1 MERFFAASQN
11 SPLQMLRML
20 ESNLKRERRIF
31 AIAVGLLI
39 FAALCGAM
47 ASAFFMLNSTLK
59 TEAEFAQT
67 AMRGVNVSVFS
78 RYNMLTPGSLL
89 LEVGALPPK
98 DSVPEP
104 RGKPQCQAY
113 PSGREDAALSAACE
127 AARQMIPEESTPPI
141 LQYARFDG
149 SASHGF
155 AFFEGTDN
163 KVAPPERL
171 SALTDLAKIFMRTR
185 GIAPLDAARA
195 RRVMWFMAP
204 ASIGFATPTVIMF
217 MVVARNNE
225 PFGLVY
231 TRVSLQKAMDAATPQ
246 SMESQMAIMDDEHHV
261 LAGDDTVYVRSTNA
275 QLAKAQAGVFHWAS
289 GYSWGAR
296 LDTLAL
302 GIGHIV
308 VVLPVATE
316 LTSKRIQLSILMTV
330 TGALI
335 AMLLAMYRYWNFR
348 FLTRSYEQA
357 CRAVEGEILN
367 HLLVHATPVGLC
379 IALKEDL
386 HVIAANQVARSLFD
400 LTDASMRLPAGLC
413 DAFRAHGI
421 APAKE
426 GPDATIRQLHY
437 TLDKPDAGTLHLK
450 VSYASAVVNKTDVLF
465 CAIADI
471 TEHREVE
478 RLLRDA
484 KESSDAAAKAK
495 LSFFASM
502 SHEIRTPLSSLVGN
516 LELVALG
523 PLAAE
528 QEARVHAM
536 QASAGALLQVV
547 NDVLDFSKMDI
558 GEMRLSEEWG
568 SIRALVVRVMV
579 AHAPLANRQGLRLF
593 VVIDRSCPGKLF
605 FDPIRVSQI
614 LNNLLGNA
622 LKFTYSGKIV
632 VRARWLNEALEL
644 SVADSGI
651 GIPPSQREKLFQ
663 PFIQGDAHR
672 LTQARGTGLGLS
684 ICVRLC
690 ELMKGRI
697 SLDSAEGVGT
707 RISVSLPLA
716 ADATAKSDD
725 AVLLDGKPAVLCRAS
740 EYREWFENLYDPEL
754 SSVTYLTQPDAALTE
769 GCDYFIATDEFT
781 EEDIKA
787 AWKDGTRVIRMTQDG
802 PLVPVH
808 WGDGVL
814 EVSIFSLKGFKDAI
828 ATIKG
833 RQRGSTLARA
843 ADVLNSPAARKA
855 GPTVVIAE
863 DNLLNRGLLRDQ
875 LLTLGATVLEAH
887 DGEEALDLL
896 RKHRVDIVLTDMD
909 MPKMSGAELLVAAR
923 ALDPAMRIYAISASA
938 SAQDVERGRARGFTD
953 YLTKPVP
960 LAVLAG
966 VLQTA
971 GAEMAHAAQEPEQH
985 AASDSHE
992 DDDLPP
998 RFPAIPPAYMPD
1010 LAGQIDEDIVA
1021 LDDICK
1027 EKDARKLRRWAHK
1040 LAGGLTVLGPSMLYD
1055 QCQELR
1061 ALLRESESW
1070 VEDVDTFT
1078 ALIRRD
1084 LIELRDMLHA
1094 VLDPHPR

>member
-1 MERFFAASQN
+1 M
-11 SPLQMLRML
+11 
-20 ESNLKRERRIF
+20 
-31 AIAVGLLI
+31 I

-47 ASAFFMLNSTLK
+47 ATGFFLLTSTLK

-89 LEVGALPPK
+89 LEVGASPTK
-98 DSVPEP
+98 MSVPERP
-104 RGKPQCQAY
+104 GKPPCEAY
-113 PSGREDAALSAACE
+113 PPGANDKALAAACE
-127 AARQMIPEESTPPI
+127 VAHQTIPEESTPPI
-141 LQYARFDG
+141 LQYANFEG
-149 SASHGF
+149 TASYGF
-155 AFFEGTDN
+155 GFFAGTDN
-163 KVAPPERL
+163 KVAPPQRL
-171 SALTDLAKIFMRTR
+171 AALTELTKIFMSTR
-185 GIAPLDAARA
+185 GVAPLDAARA
-195 RRVMWFMAP
+195 RRVMWFLAP
-204 ASIGFATPTVIMF
+204 PSVGFTTPTIIMF
-217 MVVARNNE
+217 MVVARDGA
-225 PFGLVY
+225 PYGLVF
-231 TRVSLQKAMDAATPQ
+231 TRITLHTALRAVTPPSLD
-246 SMESQMAIMDDEHHV
+246 SQIAIMDSEHHV
-261 LAGDDTVYVRSTNA
+261 IAGDDTAEVRYINA
-275 QLAKAQAGVFHWAS
+275 RLERAQRGVFHWVP
-289 GYSWGAR
+289 GYGWGAR

-308 VVLPVATE
+308 VALPLVTE
-316 LTSKRIQLSILMTV
+316 LVAQRVQVSILLTV

-379 IALKEDL
+379 IALKDDL
-386 HVIAANQVARSLFD
+386 TVIAANQVARTLFD
-400 LTDASMRLPAGLC
+400 LTDASMRLPAGLR
-413 DAFRAHGI
+413 DAVHAHGI
-421 APAKE
+421 APAEE
-426 GPDATIRQLHY
+426 GRDAAIRQLDY
-437 TLDKPDAGTLHLK
+437 TLDKPDNGTLHLK
-450 VSYASAVVNKTDVLF
+450 VSYASAVLNKTDVLF

-478 RLLRDA
+478 RLLREA

-536 QASAGALLQVV
+536 QASASALLQVV

-568 SIRALVVRVMV
+568 SIRALVVRVMA

-593 VVIDRSCPGKLF
+593 VVIDRSCPAKLL

-632 VRARWLNEALEL
+632 VRARWADDALEL

-651 GIPPSQREKLFQ
+651 GIPASQREKLFQ
-663 PFIQGDAHR
+663 PFMQGDAHR

-697 SLDSAEGVGT
+697 SLDSTEGVGT
-707 RISVSLPLA
+707 RIQVSLPLL
-716 ADATAKSDD
+716 ADASATSDE
-725 AVLLDGKPAVLCRAS
+725 AALLDGKPAVLCRAS
-740 EYREWFENLYDPEL
+740 EYREWFENLYDPER
-754 SSVTYLTQPDAALTE
+754 SSVTYMNHADPALAE
-769 GCDYFIATDEFT
+769 GCEYLIATDEFT

-814 EVSIFSLKGFKDAI
+814 EVSIFSLKGFRDAI
-828 ATIKG
+828 AAIKG
-833 RQRGSTLARA
+833 RQRASPHADDALA
-843 ADVLNSPAARKA
+843 LPAARKA

-863 DNLLNRGLLRDQ
+863 DNRLNRGLLRDQ
-875 LLTLGATVLEAH
+875 LLTLGASVLEAK

-971 GAEMAHAAQEPEQH
+971 GVDAAGAAPESAAQSTNEAP
-985 AASDSHE
+985 E

-998 RFPAIPPAYMPD
+998 RFPPIPAAYMPD

-1027 EKDARKLRRWAHK
+1027 DKDARKLRRWAHK

-1094 VLDPHPR
+1094 VLDPHAR